1 MLKSM
6 AYTVVGATSNP
17 GQLGK
22 KILDDVK
29 GWLLLA
35 AAGYATVQ
43 FILAMFAFMSK
54 NPQKHAE
61 GQEHAFRACL
71 GLVGCFCAGT
81 IIAYLQGQ
89 ATSWGAAPALV
100 ETFLLWH
107 S

>member
-1 MLKSM
+1 MLKQPF
-6 AYTVVGATSNP
+6 YLVVAASSNP
-17 GQLGK
+17 GELAK
-22 KILDDVK
+22 KILTDVK
-29 GWLLLA
+29 SWLLLA

-81 IIAYLQGQ
+81 VIAYLQGQ
-89 ATSWGAAPALV
+89 ASSWGASPAII
-100 ETFLLWH
+100 EALLLRM
-107 S
+107 

>member
-1 MLKSM
+1 MVKQSFYLI
-6 AYTVVGATSNP
+6 AAATTNP
-17 GQLGK
+17 GELGK
-22 KILDDVK
+22 QILDDVK
-29 GWLLLA
+29 SWLLLA

-81 IIAYLQGQ
+81 IIAYLQNQ
-89 ATSWGAAPALV
+89 ATSWGASPALI
-100 ETFLLWH
+100 EPLLLH
-107 S
+107 V

>member
-1 MLKSM
+1 MLKTKFYII
-6 AYTVVGATSNP
+6 AATSNP
-17 GQLGK
+17 GELGK

-29 GWLLLA
+29 SWLLLA
-35 AAGYATVQ
+35 AAGFATVQ
-43 FILAMFAFMSK
+43 FILAMFAYMSK

-89 ATSWGAAPALV
+89 AASWGASPAIV
-100 ETFLLWH
+100 EALLLK